1 MKNFKKK
8 KKKKIVWD
16 FLWLRAI
23 LCDSSS
29 HPATEKPKSNFST
42 RTNLFLCSFSMD
54 TLSSSVS
61 TLKVPTPYPTS
72 RELCFFKSTPQT
84 TQYSHLSPQTHLSS
98 TTKTT
103 NKTIPLTHKTFTPSF
118 LSHSQPSSFT
128 PNSPTL
134 YREAASGYA
143 AALVDIAQCNNSL
156 NTLGKD
162 VQRFLKILRNEQ
174 VQAFLDDQFMSEKDK
189 GQVIGEVVKKGRFN
203 RHLVSLIKMLIQK
216 NKVGIVKEVLE
227 EFERIHD
234 ELSGTQVVL
243 VSSAT
248 KMEEDQLFGIAKR
261 VQKLSGATKVKVR
274 NLVHDSLPSFAV
286 WIQS

>member
-1 MKNFKKK
+1 
-8 KKKKIVWD
+8 
-16 FLWLRAI
+16 
-23 LCDSSS
+23 
-29 HPATEKPKSNFST
+29 
-42 RTNLFLCSFSMD
+42 MD

-84 TQYSHLSPQTHLSS
+84 PQYSHLSPQTHLSS

-103 NKTIPLTHKTFTPSF
+103 NKTITLTHKTFTPSF

-134 YREAASGYA
+134 YREPASGYA

-189 GQVIGEVVKKGRFN
+189 GQVIGEVAKKGRFD
-203 RHLVSLIKMLIQK
+203 RHLASLIKMLIQK

-248 KMEEDQLFGIAKR
+248 KMEEDQLFGIARR

-286 WIQS
+286 